1 MQLMKF
7 TVEVVGY
14 RSLKFAVAKSGKNVS
29 PHCFGDCVLL
39 MTGLETLAHPLSSAV
54 LKVDESPARPRSP
67 GSRPD
72 STPDRTRSSMT
83 AVAPTRRTASDD
95 TVAARGAVPLGVTP
109 SYPVEE
115 QLLVLKTKTRF
126 TPNSAILIIHAL
138 QTSLDGITRSSD
150 FLKNLLRKILRRT
163 FIDLKGKGHLK
174 LTILTIE
181 LMCAYL
187 KNCLANILLY
197 FKRKGKIVLRSCII
211 FQ

>member
-1 MQLMKF
+1 
-7 TVEVVGY
+7 
-14 RSLKFAVAKSGKNVS
+14 
-29 PHCFGDCVLL
+29 
-39 MTGLETLAHPLSSAV
+39 
-54 LKVDESPARPRSP
+54 
-67 GSRPD
+67 
-72 STPDRTRSSMT
+72 MT